1 MPRMPQRIALFV
13 IFITVT
19 INNTPGPFAGC
30 DTGRALGGLRPLHGR
45 LRDFRNIGHG
55 YPLCRP
61 QRLSMYPVAFS
72 LHPVWTREV
81 ESGMLDS

>member
-1 MPRMPQRIALFV
+1 MPQTPQRIALFV

-19 INNTPGPFAGC
+19 INNIRGPFAGC

-81 ESGMLDS
+81 VSGMLDS